1 MRASH
6 CTRLSAATHAEDCGD
21 RAGHVTDV
29 WEHLNIGRMYGYDGT
44 FYKST
49 TQGWMA
55 QQCPSGPME
64 AVLPQVDLAY
74 AQCKCRSL
82 LSACVRREV
91 RHERCCGSDLGQGI
105 PSCFSCDRAYDG
117 EDSKQLIAFWI
128 SFFKTHRAL
137 LTTDLIHLLLT
148 LDRSLL

>member
-1 MRASH
+1 M
-6 CTRLSAATHAEDCGD
+6 
-21 RAGHVTDV
+21 TDV

-82 LSACVRREV
+82 LSACV
-91 RHERCCGSDLGQGI
+91 QK
-105 PSCFSCDRAYDG
+105 P
-117 EDSKQLIAFWI
+117 
-128 SFFKTHRAL
+128 
-137 LTTDLIHLLLT
+137 
-148 LDRSLL
+148 RSPT